1 MSTLVYEEA
10 PKTENVYSAVVIFRD
25 VLVICCASFFSYFL
39 CDFLISKIDHWQAH
53 SIYHGLILST
63 TFITLAINAGDYLI
77 TELKTNSVKRLLWH
91 WIVALSLSLMLAIVM
106 QKADALPRSA
116 LLATAAVGFVG
127 LLVNRSLFA
136 SGIRRAYERGLLQ
149 PERIALIGAPSEV
162 ARAYKEIGQSRPA
175 VEIVACLEIE
185 DTNTIGANALESA
198 LALGRERKADAFL
211 IAIPWSRASLIGI
224 VMKTLRQQALP
235 VLLLPDLNAS
245 QFVSKPV
252 VSLSNMPA
260 YVIKREP
267 LTPAEQMK
275 KRIFDIIVASICIVL
290 LWPLFVATAIMIK
303 LDSPGPVFFRQR
315 RNGFNNREFRIY
327 KFRTMRA
334 MDDGMH
340 VLQTSREDPRTT
352 IIGALLRKTSI
363 DELPQLFN
371 VLRGEMSIVGPR
383 PHAVSHNEAWSKL
396 IEDYALRHH
405 IKPGITGLAQVHGHR
420 GPADTFEKLK
430 VRVQFDLEYIDRWSF
445 LFDLQILAKTAM
457 VVLFQRTAY

>member
-25 VLVICCASFFSYFL
+25 VLVICCASYVSYFL
-39 CDFLISKIDHWQAH
+39 CDVLVSKIDRWQAH
-53 SIYHGLILST
+53 SIYHGLVLSLI
-63 TFITLAINAGDYLI
+63 FIALAINAGDYLI
-77 TELKTNSVKRLLWH
+77 TELRTNSVKRLLWH

-106 QKADALPRSA
+106 QKGGALPRSA
-116 LLATAAVGFVG
+116 LLTTAAVGFVA

-136 SGIRRAYERGLLQ
+136 SGIRKAYERGLLQ
-149 PERIALIGAPSEV
+149 PERIALIGVASEV
-162 ARAYKEIGQSRPA
+162 ARAYQDIGQSRPG
-175 VEIVACLEIE
+175 VEIVACLELN
-185 DTNTIGANALESA
+185 DTNSVSASALESA
-198 LALGRERKADAFL
+198 LALGRERKTDAFL
-211 IAIPWSRASLIGI
+211 IAIPWSRAALIGV
-224 VMKTLRQQALP
+224 VMQALRQQALP

-275 KRIFDIIVASICIVL
+275 KRIFDIIIASICLVL

-327 KFRTMRA
+327 KFRTMRT

-340 VLQTSREDPRTT
+340 VPQTSREDPRTT
-352 IIGALLRKTSI
+352 VIGALLRKTSI

-383 PHAVSHNEAWSKL
+383 PHAVCHNETWSKL